1 MLMLDGQAAAA
12 PKAGPEETM
21 FEEMARKKTERE
33 TKIRSGSRRKFCCC
47 LADEANAINTK
58 SAREKMTALLT
69 LQKASGHFQED
80 KMIGDFIGRPL
91 EDLKA
96 SAPDSKP
103 MQGWMTAL
111 VIAFLELECHEE
123 KDLWEMSVDKAKE
136 ILQDPT
142 LLEAAKLL
150 VGQIRI

>member
-1 MLMLDGQAAAA
+1 MLDGGAAAA
-12 PKAGPEETM
+12 PKETM

-47 LADEANAINTK
+47 LADEANAIITK

-69 LQKASGHFQED
+69 LQRASGHFQED

>member
-1 MLMLDGQAAAA
+1 
-12 PKAGPEETM
+12 M

-47 LADEANAINTK
+47 LADEAK

-96 SAPDSKP
+96 WAPDSKP